1 MSRKKQKYSPYK
13 TQLCY
18 KALDCVFDML
28 DFSLAPDFEV
38 TTDGVWL
45 ETKFKNKFPPKSKVL
60 TTLDVLYQ
68 SYRCNLGKMR
78 EYARDKGIDEIA
90 YILSLRDI
98 LLMESGVNEL

>member
-1 MSRKKQKYSPYK
+1 MVR
-13 TQLCY
+13 
-18 KALDCVFDML
+18 
-28 DFSLAPDFEV
+28 E
-38 TTDGVWL
+38 
-45 ETKFKNKFPPKSKVL
+45 KFKNKFPPKSKVL
-60 TTLDVLYQ
+60 TTRDVLYQ